1 MEVSNICSYDFNNI
15 DGVDTTYL
23 FDVALNNHAD
33 NILKQLN
40 LEQTTR
46 SHKEHIYKIIRY
58 NKNMLTP
65 EKYDTS
71 GLFRSLIHKDGK
83 IICYAPPK
91 SMEHTSFK
99 HNVDLKNISVE
110 EYVEGTMINMFWSGS
125 EWEIATRSAVGGNV
139 SFFRN
144 TVDSNNKTFRHMF
157 LEAISYNEKDADE
170 KDFFTSLDAV
180 PRDICLTFVLQHPEN
195 RIVVPFSMPKIY
207 LVKAYKLEEDY
218 TIKEVALTQT
228 LPSWVK
234 YPEKYSYSSEN
245 IEQILNSGIVNE
257 HYTFVGLMIYGN
269 HNATGKRVRTKI
281 RNAKYEY
288 VRELRGNQPK
298 LQYRYLMLRNEKKV
312 SEYLTFYPEHNTLF
326 IYYQKQIDVFTYT
339 LYKQYISCYIYKQKP
354 LGLYSQ
360 QYRTHMYKL
369 HELYLTDR
377 NMTIKL
383 NRVVDY
389 INQLHPTLF
398 MHSINYQYKGQK

>member
-1 MEVSNICSYDFNNI
+1 MEVSNIRSYDFKNI
-15 DGVDTTYL
+15 GGADTTCL
-23 FDVALNNHAD
+23 FDVALNNNAD

-40 LEQTTR
+40 LEETIR
-46 SHKEHIYKIIRY
+46 LHKENKYKIIRY
-58 NKNMLTP
+58 KKNMLTP

-91 SMEHTSFK
+91 SMEHNSFK
-99 HNVDLKNISVE
+99 DNVDLANISVE
-110 EYVEGTMINMFWSGS
+110 EYVEGTMINMFWTGA
-125 EWEIATRSAVGGNV
+125 EWEIATRSSVGGNV

-144 TVDSNNKTFRHMF
+144 TDKSNNKTFRQMF
-157 LEAISYNEKDADE
+157 LEAIYHNEKNAEE
-170 KDFFTSLDAV
+170 KDFFTALEAV

-195 RIVVPFSMPKIY
+195 RIVVPFSTPKIY
-207 LVKAYKLEEDY
+207 LVKAYKLEDDH
-218 TIKEVALTQT
+218 TIQEVTVTSA

-234 YPEKYSYSSEN
+234 YPEKLQYSSEN
-245 IEQILNSGIVNE
+245 IEQILNAGSVNE

-269 HNATGKRVRTKI
+269 HSTTGKRVRTKI

-312 SEYLTFYPEHNTLF
+312 SEYLSFFPEHNTF
-326 IYYQKQIDVFTYT
+326 FTYYQKQIDVFTYT
-339 LYKQYISCYIYKQKP
+339 LYKHYVSCYIYKQKP
-354 LGLYSQ
+354 LGLYSP

-369 HELYLTDR
+369 HELYIMDR
-377 NMTIKL
+377 NMAIKL

-389 INQLHPTLF
+389 INHLHPTLL
-398 MHSINYQYKGQK
+398 MHSINYKSK